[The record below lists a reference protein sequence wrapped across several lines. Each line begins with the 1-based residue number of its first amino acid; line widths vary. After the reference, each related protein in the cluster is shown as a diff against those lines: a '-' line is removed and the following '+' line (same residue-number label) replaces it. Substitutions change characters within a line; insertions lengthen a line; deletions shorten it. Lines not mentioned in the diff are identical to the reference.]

1 MLWLLSKIYYIMIN
15 DHVHCFDNQRFY
27 EWETDLP
34 AVVNWIVKK
43 ALAMMIS
50 FKICLRIVLQFC
62 FLFNQEQKKKKRQPK
77 GIYFVVT
84 SIWQVSLE
92 ELTRKSKGIGWF
104 ISAISCLHDLSA
116 RVERHPTRVF
126 NHVNGGMSPTL
137 ALCFQVLRV
146 MILTSLRGGCV
157 ATRTLGLRICV

>member
-62 FLFNQEQKKKKRQPK
+62 FLFNQEQKKENKK
-77 GIYFVVT
+77 
-84 SIWQVSLE
+84 
-92 ELTRKSKGIGWF
+92 KSSQKAF
-104 ISAISCLHDLSA
+104 IL
-116 RVERHPTRVF
+116 
-126 NHVNGGMSPTL
+126 
-137 ALCFQVLRV
+137 Q
-146 MILTSLRGGCV
+146 
-157 ATRTLGLRICV
+157 